1 MNVYDFDNTIYDG
14 ESTFDLFLFYLK
26 KKPSL
31 IRLLPTVV
39 KAFSRYKKGKISINE
54 MIENYIPLIE
64 SEGKKFADLKKDPVE
79 FWDTHMD
86 KIKPFYKEIQKED
99 DLIITASPDFTM
111 EEICKRLGIKYL
123 LSTTV
128 NKETGKFERICLK
141 DNKLKAFFEF
151 YGDAEIENFYTDS
164 PENDYPLIEK
174 AQHAFIVKGD
184 KITQVK

>member
-1 MNVYDFDNTIYDG
+1 MHPKDVQD
-14 ESTFDLFLFYLK
+14 
-26 KKPSL
+26 
-31 IRLLPTVV
+31 
-39 KAFSRYKKGKISINE
+39 GKIEFTGDDITTNLPFDPRVKLSFDHH
-54 MIENYIPLIE
+54 M
-64 SEGKKFADLKKDPVE
+64 SETERLDVE
-79 FWDTHMD
+79 KYDN
-86 KIKPFYKEIQKED
+86 
-99 DLIITASPDFTM
+99 LIIDEKARSAARVVYNYFGGAEKFKTVSEELMVAVDKGDSADFTM